1 MEGTCSGV
9 VHDQGSVE
17 DFSEISNELE
27 DFEGLQMAN
36 HRWHR
41 PHYSHIGARG
51 GSTGRWLWVDTPAI
65 DSRHKTNVIV
75 FQLLIQFSIVVI
87 SDAFAITGST
97 GLGRGCT
104 L

>member
-9 VHDQGSVE
+9 VHDQGSFE
-17 DFSEISNELE
+17 DFSEIANELE

-36 HRWHR
+36 HRWHG

-51 GSTGRWLWVDTPAI
+51 SSSGRWLWVDTPTI
-65 DSRHKTNVIV
+65 SSRRKTVENI
-75 FQLLIQFSIVVI
+75 FHLLIHNSVVI
-87 SDAFAITGST
+87 SDAFANTGST